1 MSTSA
6 WSMALVGVTPKPVE
20 VEAALTPGLPRTIM
34 VGLPDTALYEARD
47 RCRAAVAGAGLTWP
61 NQLLTINLTPAN
73 LPKSGSHFDLAIVSA
88 VLAASQLVPPEIAS
102 KAIMLGELG
111 LDGKVRRVPGLL
123 PALLGAREIGMTTAI
138 VPANQARE
146 AELVSGMTIW
156 PVSSISDLIEV
167 LHGRPGNP
175 DIPDAPQLEPET
187 NIRPDFSDVIGQ
199 PMAAWALEVAAAG
212 GHHVFMQGPPGVG
225 KTMLAERLVGI
236 LPDLTEQESLEVS
249 AIHSVLGRD
258 LSSGLIERPPFAHPH
273 HNASMASLIGGGA
286 RIAKPGAIS
295 LAHRG
300 VLFLDEAPEFSSRC
314 LEALRQPLESGSV
327 TIARSLGQVSFP
339 ARFQLVLAANPCP
352 CGHYGVR
359 GQMCSCAPN
368 AVRRYSQKLSGPI
381 LDRVDIHIH
390 MEPPVGALLSEDA
403 ARADSSEKILSRVH
417 EARQRQRIRLRRT
430 DWRLNSEIPGY
441 YLRQMSVPEG
451 IEMLDDAVATGALT
465 SRGVD
470 KVLRVTWTLADLDG
484 KDLPTREH
492 LMAALSLR
500 MGEEL
505 VFA

>member
-6 WSMALVGVTPKPVE
+6 WSMTLVGVKPKPVE

-34 VGLPDTALYEARD
+34 IGLPDTALYEARD
-47 RCRAAVAGAGLTWP
+47 RCRAAVSGAGLSWP

-88 VLAASQLVPPEIAS
+88 VLAASGLVPPEIAS
-102 KAIMLGELG
+102 KSVMLGELG
-111 LDGKVRRVPGLL
+111 LDGKVRRVSGLL
-123 PALLGAREIGMTTAI
+123 PALLGARELGMTRAV
-138 VPANQARE
+138 VPAIQMRE
-146 AELVSGMTIW
+146 AQLVNGLTIW
-156 PVSSISDLIEV
+156 PVSSIGDLVEV

-175 DIPDAPQLEPET
+175 QIPDVEQPEPDED
-187 NIRPDFSDVIGQ
+187 IRPDFSDVIGQ
-199 PMAAWALEVAAAG
+199 PAAVWALEVAAAG

-225 KTMLAERLVGI
+225 KTMLAERLVGV

-249 AIHSVLGRD
+249 AIHSILGKD
-258 LSSGLIERPPFAHPH
+258 LSSGLLVRPPFAQPH

-300 VLFLDEAPEFSSRC
+300 VLFLDEAPEFASRC
-314 LEALRQPLESGSV
+314 LDALRQPLESGSV

-352 CGHYGVR
+352 CGNYGVR
-359 GQMCSCAPN
+359 GKLCSCPPN
-368 AVRRYSQKLSGPI
+368 SIRRYAQKLSGPI
-381 LDRVDIHIH
+381 LDRVDIQIH
-390 MEPPVGALLSEDA
+390 LDMPVGSLLSADE
-403 ARADSSEKILSRVH
+403 ARADPSQAIAERVA
-417 EARQRQRIRLRRT
+417 EARRRSARRLSET
-430 DWRLNSEIPGY
+430 PWTLNSEIPGFY
-441 YLRQMSVPEG
+441 MRQMEIPNG
-451 IEMLDDAVATGALT
+451 IEMLDDAVNRGQLT

-470 KVLRVTWTLADLDG
+470 KVLRLAWTMADLSG
-484 KDLPTREH
+484 VELPTNEH

-505 VFA
+505 VAA